1 MVGWYHWLRPG
12 EPNNFKCLRQIAR
25 NIIKRETAGG
35 TTKLPDVLTIDRDAG
50 TTGEGF
56 QSERLAKARQ
66 RMKSD
71 PDYEERLYFAAVD
84 ASERIIAA
92 YRR

>member
-1 MVGWYHWLRPG
+1 M
-12 EPNNFKCLRQIAR
+12 QIYSDFIDAR
-25 NIIKRETAGG
+25 VDHILFENGA
-35 TTKLPDVLTIDRDAG
+35 
-50 TTGEGF
+50 
-56 QSERLAKARQ
+56 ERLAKAMARQ